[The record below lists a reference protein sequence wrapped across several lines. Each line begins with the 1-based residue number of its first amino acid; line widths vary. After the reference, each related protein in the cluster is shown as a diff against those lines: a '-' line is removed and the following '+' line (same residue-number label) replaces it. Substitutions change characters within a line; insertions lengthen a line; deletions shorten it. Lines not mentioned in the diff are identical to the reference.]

1 MFGSLTNV
9 RTVEPQV
16 VVALIAAIAALT
28 VSLIQVFSQRHQG
41 RILETLKMQL
51 DRQRTEHSEYLKV
64 YLKMR
69 VDGQERQL
77 QAFKSILQS
86 VQLLR
91 DKLKSIIADPGAF
104 DRKLLK
110 EELSVL
116 AKSVVASYAEN
127 QIHLAEPDRLI
138 AHSLK
143 NKCLAITEI
152 SNHKGYDAARELG
165 PLELSVAELQSAFRA
180 NAARASD
187 ELVEAISKRIS
198 EERGAT

>member
-91 DKLKSIIADPGAF
+91 DKLKSIIEIG
-104 DRKLLK
+104 R
-110 EELSVL
+110 
-116 AKSVVASYAEN
+116 
-127 QIHLAEPDRLI
+127 
-138 AHSLK
+138 AH
-143 NKCLAITEI
+143 
-152 SNHKGYDAARELG
+152 
-165 PLELSVAELQSAFRA
+165 V
-180 NAARASD
+180 
-187 ELVEAISKRIS
+187 
-198 EERGAT
+198 